1 MGIILN
7 IGMNRNICYSW
18 SDENILVTPLVT
30 QISWTNHLLIMSGCK
45 SDEEREFYM
54 RLCIK
59 ENYSKRQLERQIESA
74 YYERYMLSKEKLLP
88 NNVMNLGENPFL
100 DSYVM

>member
-1 MGIILN
+1 
-7 IGMNRNICYSW
+7 MNRNICCSW

-74 YYERYMLSKEKLLP
+74 YYERYMWSMLVAQYQVQLPDKSILQKKLQELVNMP
-88 NNVMNLGENPFL
+88 EMQE
-100 DSYVM
+100 